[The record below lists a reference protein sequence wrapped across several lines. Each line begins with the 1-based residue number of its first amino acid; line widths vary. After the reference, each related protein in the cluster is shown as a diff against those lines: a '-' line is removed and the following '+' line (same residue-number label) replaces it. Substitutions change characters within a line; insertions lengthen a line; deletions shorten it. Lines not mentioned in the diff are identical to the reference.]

1 MSVSASKEVRSLEMQ
16 SWLCEKTRQDA
27 HFDEI
32 SEFQNNVSTT
42 LIQQQGGT
50 EVVTVVRLV
59 YEVLILNF
67 CFFINSQQAKGF
79 WNNYVNFRFIWTREI
94 ILNDDSGKCDREDL
108 YKDSF
113 L

>member
-1 MSVSASKEVRSLEMQ
+1 MFSTALYSNREGLRRSQL
-16 SWLCEKTRQDA
+16 SDLA
-27 HFDEI
+27 
-32 SEFQNNVSTT
+32 
-42 LIQQQGGT
+42 
-50 EVVTVVRLV
+50 

-67 CFFINSQQAKGF
+67 CFCINSQQAKEF

-108 YKDSF
+108 YRGTF